1 MTDTVT
7 MYRPVGTKELIL
19 IEESDFSAYPPRLPD
34 QPIFYPVLNEGYA
47 RQIAKDWNSRLNDD
61 KVGYVTRFDVKKSVS
76 DKYQPEIVG
85 AREHEEI
92 WVPAEELTAFNE
104 AIVGKIRL
112 LEKKI
117 DSLIATRDCGE
128 LLIEKLDQSILSK
141 AFKGEL
147 VPQDPNDEPASE
159 LLARI
164 RATREKEA
172 AEKKATGKKKSKKK
186 AVPKLK
192 S

>member
-7 MYRPVGTKELIL
+7 MYRPVGTKELVL

-104 AIVGKIRL
+104 AIVGKIRV
-112 LEKKI
+112 
-117 DSLIATRDCGE
+117 IAKYEQD
-128 LLIEKLDQSILSK
+128 
-141 AFKGEL
+141 EL
-147 VPQDPNDEPASE
+147 VW
-159 LLARI
+159 
-164 RATREKEA
+164 EK
-172 AEKKATGKKKSKKK
+172 
-186 AVPKLK
+186 
-192 S
+192 